1 MQVSPLI
8 CLILLILSIT
18 VFLSVESLKFI
29 TSDCLKYLPD
39 WPENCMI
46 AIWVAPLL
54 IQILPQTTELRQQNC
69 DTELRHRTAAKVRQ
83 NLNLSLANFK
93 TFNNCC
99 NPFFDFFVIFS
110 VNWWWTINDKSNILV
125 WCCTGLRTDWFT

>member
-46 AIWVAPLL
+46 AIWVAPLS
-54 IQILPQTTELRQQNC
+54 IQNTVFCRKTLNSG
-69 DTELRHRTAAKVRQ
+69 RTAAKVRQ

-110 VNWWWTINDKSNILV
+110 VNWWWTINNESNILV